1 MLILDRY
8 EEDRALIEGE
18 DGVFSVDRA
27 LLAPDAA
34 EGDVL
39 ILTDD
44 GRYAADKPAT
54 LRHRARLRARLSRLQ
69 KH

>member
-1 MLILDRY
+1 MLILDRF

-18 DGVFSVDRA
+18 DGVFSVDRT
-27 LLAPDAA
+27 LLSPDAA

-44 GRYAADKPAT
+44 GRYAANKPAT
-54 LRHRARLRARLSRLQ
+54 LRRRARLRARLSRLQ